1 MQCRDIKHLN
11 MASRW
16 LTDIKKKKKKN
27 KKTTDHNTTIDDL
40 LS

>member
-16 LTDIKKKKKKN
+16 LTDIKKKNNKN
-27 KKTTDHNTTIDDL
+27 KTTDHNTTIDDL